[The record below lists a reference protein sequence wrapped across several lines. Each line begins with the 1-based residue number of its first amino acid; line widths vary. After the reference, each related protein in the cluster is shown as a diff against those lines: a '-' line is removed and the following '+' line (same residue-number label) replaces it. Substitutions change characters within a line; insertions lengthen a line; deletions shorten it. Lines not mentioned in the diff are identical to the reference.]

1 MVNTNLFIIFTKTNT
16 MRKSL
21 LFLLILT
28 TQLLSAQIITD
39 LGIYPPPAP
48 LALPAAGGSFTDPTF
63 GTDILRVTDETDG
76 TENEHGYSYWQCFN
90 ADNSIVYVYSVNGIK
105 TLYDLDTAALTISNK
120 RSAFPTLIDGESP
133 LGEDQIWDAENKNII
148 YCHTYKNIVAYN
160 VSDNTFSIIKN
171 LDGFIPNNEY
181 IYQMSMSDDAT
192 KFAFSRKRLTD
203 YNVSGYLV
211 YDVTTDSVYSVT
223 ETHIDEVQ
231 LNKAGTYL
239 WVKTDKQGEGVIQ
252 SQIINLT
259 TWEKEELTDNGP
271 DFAPGHGDVGL
282 DFIIGADN
290 WENRLL
296 YRKFDNPHTFYSVWN
311 FEGDWGQDV
320 HVSQLA
326 TNEQWILISCYMAS
340 TGYPFS
346 GLIENEILQ
355 VSTDGL
361 MSVRRLCHHQSDYI
375 GSGSNYWASPR
386 ASISRDGR
394 FVIFDSNWGNPDRT
408 DVFIMKIPAAPG
420 EVVPVSISDP
430 ASSDVKIFPNPGTD
444 HIQIQTT
451 AKNSI
456 HILNTYNYLGANI
469 DLEFNNNNAQITD
482 LPSGI
487 YFTQIIYQG
496 MVSTLCW
503 EKK

>member
-1 MVNTNLFIIFTKTNT
+1 MANTNLFTIFTKTNT

-63 GTDILRVTDETDG
+63 GTEILRVTDEADG

-160 VSDNTFSIIKN
+160 VSDNTYSIIKN
-171 LDGFIPNNEY
+171 LEGFIPNNEY
-181 IYQMSMSDDAT
+181 VYQMSMSEDAT

-211 YDVTTDSVYSVT
+211 YDVTTDSVYSIT

-252 SQIINLT
+252 SQIINLA

-282 DFIIGADN
+282 DFIVGADN

-326 TNEQWILISCYMAS
+326 TNENWILISCYMAS

-375 GSGSNYWASPR
+375 GSGNNYWASPR

-394 FVIFDSNWGNPDRT
+394 FVIFSSNWGNLDRT

-420 EVVPVSISDP
+420 EETPESITNFNTNSF
-430 ASSDVKIFPNPGTD
+430 SLFPNPSSNFLQIDAVNNVNFTIAGTV
-444 HIQIQTT
+444 
-451 AKNSI
+451 
-456 HILNTYNYLGANI
+456 NYLGADVDVRFINNKAAV
-469 DLEFNNNNAQITD
+469 EF
-482 LPSGI
+482 LPTGL
-487 YFTQIIYQG
+487 YFTKVLIG
-496 MVSTLCW
+496 NNCVLLPW

>member
-1 MVNTNLFIIFTKTNT
+1 
-16 MRKSL
+16 MRKLVPL
-21 LFLLILT
+21 LLMLT
-28 TQLLSAQIITD
+28 TQLLSAQIISD
-39 LGIYPPPAP
+39 MGIYPPPVP

-160 VSDNTFSIIKN
+160 VSDNTYSIIKN
-171 LDGFIPNNEY
+171 LDGYIPNNEY
-181 IYQMSMSDDAT
+181 VYQMSMSDDAT

-211 YDVTTDSVYSVT
+211 YDVTNDSVYSIT

-239 WVKTDKQGEGVIQ
+239 WVKTDKQGAGEIQ
-252 SQIINLT
+252 SQIINLA

-311 FEGDWGQDV
+311 FEGDWSQDV
-320 HVSQLA
+320 HISQLA
-326 TNEQWILISCYMAS
+326 TNEQWVLISCYIAA

-361 MSVRRLCHHQSDYI
+361 MSVRRLCHHQSDYL

-386 ASISRDGR
+386 ASISRNGQ
-394 FVIFDSNWGNPDRT
+394 FVIFTSNWGNTDRT
-408 DVFIMKIPAAPG
+408 DVFIMKIPPAPG
-420 EVVPVSISDP
+420 EVVPVSISNP
-430 ASSDVKIFPNPGTD
+430 AINDVKIFPNPGND
-444 HIQIQTT
+444 YIQIQTT
-451 AKNSI
+451 SNNSVQ
-456 HILNTYNYLGANI
+456 ILNTCNYLGADIN
-469 DLEFNNNNAQITD
+469 LEFNDDNAQITD